1 MLKHKKIE
9 GFESPTRI
17 RRRINE
23 IANLAPLPAVM
34 QSVLEI
40 SEDPNSSAQMLGKV
54 IKKDQTL
61 TAKIL
66 KIVNSAYFG
75 FYRQISNID
84 QAIVILGFNE
94 IRNITI
100 ATSLIASFPS
110 NFNYVL
116 TREDFWMHSLGS
128 AFIARSICNTKLE
141 INAED
146 AFVVGLIHDIGKV
159 VLSSYVADGLKEIL
173 ERVRA
178 GKPFIEAEKEV
189 IGMDHATLGGMI
201 AKRWNFPEEIIDA
214 ILYHHNPKEA
224 KTEYAAKVHIADV
237 LCSTL
242 GIGAGN
248 DELSEKIDSEVLK
261 GLGLS
266 GKDLME
272 MLVELQ
278 DRYEK
283 TQSLFTTEQ
292 GDGF

>member
-1 MLKHKKIE
+1 MKVEEILSKVQQLPPFPQVALKVLEMVGKEVPLKEIARVIELDE
-9 GFESPTRI
+9 GFTAEVLKICNSPFFGLKRKVSSV
-17 RRRINE
+17 RE
-23 IANLAPLPAVM
+23 AV
-34 QSVLEI
+34 VYLGEKYLLEI
-40 SEDPNSSAQMLGKV
+40 VTQTASKGYFREAHEGYGLQRGELWRHAVACAVASDILQEQLGEGKNL
-54 IKKDQTL
+54 TL
-61 TAKIL
+61 FTA
-66 KIVNSAYFG
+66 
-75 FYRQISNID
+75 
-84 QAIVILGFNE
+84 
-94 IRNITI
+94 
-100 ATSLIASFPS
+100 SL
-110 NFNYVL
+110 L
-116 TREDFWMHSLGS
+116 
-128 AFIARSICNTKLE
+128 
-141 INAED
+141 
-146 AFVVGLIHDIGKV
+146 HDIGKV

-201 AKRWNFPEEIIDA
+201 ARRWNFPEEIIDA
-214 ILYHHNPKEA
+214 ILHHHNPKEA
-224 KTEYAAKVHIADV
+224 ETSYAAKVHIADA

-272 MLVELQ
+272 MLLELR

>member
-1 MLKHKKIE
+1 MKVEEILSKVQQLPPFPQVALKVLEMVGREAPFKEIARVIELDE
-9 GFESPTRI
+9 GF
-17 RRRINE
+17 
-23 IANLAPLPAVM
+23 
-34 QSVLEI
+34 
-40 SEDPNSSAQMLGKV
+40 
-54 IKKDQTL
+54 
-61 TAKIL
+61 TAEIL
-66 KIVNSAYFG
+66 KICNSPFFG
-75 FYRQISNID
+75 LSRKISSV
-84 QAIVILGFNE
+84 QEAVVYLGE
-94 IRNITI
+94 KY
-100 ATSLIASFPS
+100 L
-110 NFNYVL
+110 
-116 TREDFWMHSLGS
+116 
-128 AFIARSICNTKLE
+128 LE
-141 INAED
+141 IVTRTASKKYFEAAHRGYD
-146 AFVVGLIHDIGKV
+146 LQRGELWRHAVACAVASDLLQERLGRGKDLALFTASLLHDIGKV

>member
-1 MLKHKKIE
+1 MKVEEILSKVQQLPPFPRVALKVLEMVGREAPFKEIARVIELDE
-9 GFESPTRI
+9 GF
-17 RRRINE
+17 
-23 IANLAPLPAVM
+23 
-34 QSVLEI
+34 
-40 SEDPNSSAQMLGKV
+40 
-54 IKKDQTL
+54 
-61 TAKIL
+61 TAEIL
-66 KIVNSAYFG
+66 KICNSPFFG
-75 FYRQISNID
+75 LSRKISSV
-84 QAIVILGFNE
+84 QEAVVYLGE
-94 IRNITI
+94 KY
-100 ATSLIASFPS
+100 L
-110 NFNYVL
+110 
-116 TREDFWMHSLGS
+116 
-128 AFIARSICNTKLE
+128 LE
-141 INAED
+141 IVTRTASKKYFEAAHRGYD
-146 AFVVGLIHDIGKV
+146 LQRGELWRHAVACAVASDLLQERLGRGKDLALFTASLLHDIGKV